1 LGTFNLVKINW
12 LIVELIE
19 RKLQVDKIA
28 FLYEQLGYDSYANRM
43 RQCAR
48 FARFVE
54 KTFWVPEYDDYDQ
67 NQLTDVYESEP
78 QYLLNDAIFCRV
90 RLCPICQ
97 WRKSKRWQALALKNL
112 PSIQEQHSG
121 YRWLFLTLTIKNC
134 KLSRLRGKV
143 SQLNKS
149 FLKWVKW
156 KSFPADGWIKSLEVT
171 LDESDPTLCHPH
183 FHILLMVPGD
193 YFNNKEQY
201 LTQPD
206 WVYAWRKAAKLSYD
220 PVVDIRAVR
229 QGKEEQIIPELLKY
243 GVKPDDLAGVSSQQL
258 KLLTNQLHSIHAINK
273 GGLLR
278 SCFKNVG
285 SDNVD
290 LIGSGHEGMPTGYQL
305 YFVWQQSYKS
315 YVENLYK
322 DKELVGSLIIDQDVL
337 NSDHELFY
345 T

>member
-1 LGTFNLVKINW
+1 MQ
-12 LIVELIE
+12 LIE
-19 RKLQVDKIA
+19 RKLQADKIA
-28 FLYEQLGYDSYANRM
+28 SLYQQIGYDSYANRIS
-43 RQCAR
+43 QCAR

-54 KTFWVPEYDDYDQ
+54 KTFWVPEYDYD
-67 NQLTDVYESEP
+67 NHDELVDVHESDPE
-78 QYLLNDAIFCRV
+78 YLLNDAIFCRV

-112 PSIQEQHSG
+112 PSIQKQFPN

-134 KLSRLRGKV
+134 KLSRLRNKV
-143 SQLNKS
+143 SELNKS

-183 FHILLMVPGD
+183 FHILLMVPAH
-193 YFNNKEQY
+193 YFYNKEEY

-206 WVYAWRKAAKLSYD
+206 WVHAWRKAAKLNYD

-229 QGKEEQIIPELLKY
+229 QGKESQIIPELLKY
-243 GVKPDDLAGVSSQQL
+243 GVKPDDLAQVTSQQL
-258 KLLTNQLHSIHAINK
+258 NLLTNQLHGIHAINK

-278 SCFKNVG
+278 GCFKDVG
-285 SDNVD
+285 SDNID
-290 LIGSGHEGMPTGYQL
+290 LIGSGDEGMPTGYQL
-305 YFVWQQSYKS
+305 YFVWQQSQKS

-322 DKELVGSLIIDQDVL
+322 NKELIGSLVVNQEVL
-337 NSDHELFY
+337 DSNTELVY
-345 T
+345 SLN